1 MNKYSFILLLAFVF
15 TLSASAQIQKQK
27 VKNQPYG
34 DQRLYHFGL
43 VTGMNFQDMI
53 ITNSGYTGEN
63 GETWFAQIPNY
74 KPGFTVGL
82 LADYYLNPFMNLRF
96 TPTLHFGD
104 LGYKFIEENSFI
116 EGHPSETYSSTIR
129 SNFLMFPLDV
139 KFGSLRSNNYR
150 PYIIAGG
157 YGALNLGRKLDE
169 AILLKRTDYGIS
181 IGFGCDFYLPII
193 KICPEIKFYF
203 GLRDLVEKNRSDLR
217 DLSKQKFTDAISTG
231 TSRMIV
237 LTFNFE

>member
-1 MNKYSFILLLAFVF
+1 MNKYFLILLLVF
-15 TLSASAQIQKQK
+15 ISTFSVFSQRQK

-34 DQRLYHFGL
+34 DLRLYHFGL
-43 VTGMNFQDMI
+43 VVGLNFQDMI
-53 ITNSGYTGEN
+53 IANSGHNGDN
-63 GETWFAQIPNY
+63 GEIWFAQIPDH
-74 KPGFTVGL
+74 KPGFSVGL

-96 TPTLHFGD
+96 TPMLHFGD
-104 LGYKFIEENSFI
+104 QGYKFIK
-116 EGHPSETYSSTIR
+116 EGHPDETASSTIR

-150 PYIIAGG
+150 PYVIAGG
-157 YGALNLGRKLDE
+157 YGAFNLGRKLDE
-169 AILLKRTDYGIS
+169 VILLKKTDYGIS

-203 GLRDLVEKNRSDLR
+203 GLKDMIEKNRPDLK
-217 DLSKQKFTDAISTG
+217 DESKLKYTQAISDG

>member
-1 MNKYSFILLLAFVF
+1 MNKYSLILLLTLITSFSAFP
-15 TLSASAQIQKQK
+15 QRQK
-27 VKNQPYG
+27 VRHQPYG

-43 VTGMNFQDMI
+43 VTGLNFQDMI

-63 GETWFAQIPNY
+63 GERWFCELPDY

-104 LGYKFIEENSFI
+104 QGYKFIEEHT
-116 EGHPSETYSSTIR
+116 GETYSSTIR
-129 SNFLMFPLDV
+129 SNYLMFPLDV

-157 YGALNLGRKLDE
+157 YGAFNLGRKLDE
-169 AILLKRTDYGIS
+169 AILLKKTDYGVS

-193 KICPEIKFYF
+193 KVCPEIKFYF
-203 GLRDLVEKNRSDLR
+203 GLKDLIEKDRSDLR
-217 DLSKQKFTDAISTG
+217 TESLLKFTQAISKG

-237 LTFNFE
+237 ITLNFE

>member
-1 MNKYSFILLLAFVF
+1 MNKYFLILLLAFVSTF
-15 TLSASAQIQKQK
+15 SALAQIQKQK
-27 VKNQPYG
+27 VQNQPYG
-34 DQRLYHFGL
+34 DQRLYHFCLVVGL
-43 VTGMNFQDMI
+43 NFQDMI
-53 ITNSGYTGEN
+53 ITNSGHTGEN
-63 GETWFAQIPNY
+63 GETWFCQIPNY

-104 LGYKFIEENSFI
+104 LGYKFREEPT
-116 EGHPSETYSSTIR
+116 GETFSSTIR

-157 YGALNLGRKLDE
+157 YGAFNLGRKLDE
-169 AILLKRTDYGIS
+169 TILLKTTDYGIS
-181 IGFGCDFYLPII
+181 IGFGCDFYLPIV

-203 GLRDLVEKNRSDLR
+203 GLRDLVEKDRSDLR
-217 DLSKQKFTDAISTG
+217 DLSKLKYTEAISSG